1 MKKENIIFMEIIN
14 IFKRSQ
20 YLICF
25 LFFLIELL
33 ALFFYQDYVKNKTI
47 IIVYKI
53 IFAIILIHYLYCIVL
68 ESEFKSHYL
77 KILQIHFEK
86 YLSIVS
92 LITTLSMVINMTLY
106 FFLFL
111 SMGKFFDNCHFYM
124 NKLHSEKKCEL
135 YNINENTK
143 NPYQFICVYNPETDQ
158 IPRELSYINESS
170 INCSESELLLSND
183 NVVIEEFK
191 PKYNGSNFYYCDL
204 KFEPEN
210 FFLMEEHKCNIS
222 KKGYFKQKL
231 TLLHLLYINLAI
243 IYFVLINVYFRN
255 IKANV
260 INIVIVKYD

>member
-77 KILQIHFEK
+77 KIIQIHFEK

-92 LITTLSMVINMTLY
+92 LITTLSMV
-106 FFLFL
+106 
-111 SMGKFFDNCHFYM
+111 KFFDNCHFYM
-124 NKLHSEKKCEL
+124 NRLHSEKKCEL
-135 YNINENTK
+135 YK
-143 NPYQFICVYNPETDQ
+143 
-158 IPRELSYINESS
+158 R
-170 INCSESELLLSND
+170 
-183 NVVIEEFK
+183 
-191 PKYNGSNFYYCDL
+191 KY
-204 KFEPEN
+204 
-210 FFLMEEHKCNIS
+210 
-222 KKGYFKQKL
+222 
-231 TLLHLLYINLAI
+231 
-243 IYFVLINVYFRN
+243 
-255 IKANV
+255 
-260 INIVIVKYD
+260 